1 MTPETITASDLTVGE
16 YVSTGVPI
24 HCCDKPM
31 ELTIMG
37 TSDDWECGTC
47 FLAVVV
53 EDGRVDSIGR

>member
-1 MTPETITASDLTVGE
+1 MSTETITATDLTVGE
-16 YVSTGVPI
+16 YVGTGTPI
-24 HCCDKPM
+24 VCHGQPM
-31 ELTIMG
+31 ELTLMG